1 MSESAPADAP
11 GAPAAPTGGAADGQ
25 RPAPKKLSRQSP
37 ELAQV
42 LLTAVANSEYIT
54 AWASSSRNNH
64 GTGAALDEIIASVKE
79 DGYDLPEKNTVRKYL
94 TGEAPTKR
102 TFTSYQDY
110 IKSKGFLAVIE
121 NGENHKQRIYA
132 SMLGSSSLPL
142 RLVFSTPA
150 LRIFPLS
157 LVMVVTISSLVM
169 VVTIFPLSLV
179 MVVTIFPLSLVM
191 VVTIFPLSLV
201 MVVTISFLMA
211 VTISFLLVMVVS
223 C

>member
-1 MSESAPADAP
+1 MA
-11 GAPAAPTGGAADGQ
+11 
-25 RPAPKKLSRQSP
+25 L
-37 ELAQV
+37 
-42 LLTAVANSEYIT
+42 
-54 AWASSSRNNH
+54 
-64 GTGAALDEIIASVKE
+64 TGAALDEIIASVKE
-79 DGYDLPEKNTVRKYL
+79 DGYELPEKNTVRKYL

-121 NGENHKQRIYA
+121 NGENHKQTALRIYA
-132 SMLGSSSLPL
+132 SMGSSSLPL

-191 VVTIFPLSLV
+191 VVAISL
-201 MVVTISFLMA
+201 MG